1 MFATPPSPV
10 VSVVLCLGFGWG
22 ETIKRSPGAPE
33 RSLQSTRVSSVSSLL
48 CKAKT
53 TEIKMAFKDILEDA
67 KVAAALAEC
76 KDAGTFCHK
85 KFFTTCGLA
94 GKSAADIKKAFYV
107 IDQDK
112 SAFIEEE
119 ELKLFLQNFQASAR
133 ALTDAETKAFLK
145 AGDTDNDGKI
155 GDDEFV
161 VMVKA

>member
-1 MFATPPSPV
+1 
-10 VSVVLCLGFGWG
+10 
-22 ETIKRSPGAPE
+22 
-33 RSLQSTRVSSVSSLL
+33 
-48 CKAKT
+48 
-53 TEIKMAFKDILEDA
+53 MAFKNILEDA
-67 KVAAALAEC
+67 KIAAALVEC

-94 GKSAADIKKAFYV
+94 GKSAVDIKKAFNI

-112 SAFIEEE
+112 SCYIEED
-119 ELKLFLQNFQASAR
+119 ELKLFLQNFKDSAR

-161 VMVKA
+161 VMVNA